1 MLNSLYLT
9 VSSPGQAGEMR
20 RQAVSWAMQ
29 NGCVPED
36 TAQLALAVSELAGNL
51 SLHTSKGGGLV
62 LRLLSV
68 KPLAFELLSLDKG
81 PGMPNFAA
89 CLRDGYSTAG
99 TAGTGLGAVHRA
111 STVFDVHTRADQG
124 TVIMSRVYQKPE
136 PAVKKDGLGL
146 VNIPKK
152 GETACG
158 DACGFRVL
166 DHGRACLMI
175 ADGLGHGPLA
185 QEASRAAVR
194 AFNAERYVSLADT
207 MERVHLALKP
217 TRGAAVAI
225 AELDASQECVTYT
238 GVGNIA
244 GTILTVAKPAHMVS
258 MNGTMGVGIP
268 HIRMF
273 KYPWKPGSTLVMNSD
288 GLKTQWQLDAYAG
301 IMEKHPAL
309 IAGVL
314 FRDFS
319 RDSDDV
325 TVAALRWPYEHR
337 N

>member
-1 MLNSLYLT
+1 MLTSLFLT

-20 RQAVSWAMQ
+20 RQAVSWAVQ
-29 NGCVPED
+29 HGCAAED

-81 PGMPNFAA
+81 PGMQNFAA
-89 CLRDGYSTAG
+89 CLRDGFSTAG

-111 STVFDVHTRADQG
+111 SAVFDVHTNAEQG
-124 TVIMSRVYQKPE
+124 TVLMGRIFQKPD
-136 PAVKKDGLGL
+136 AAAKKDGLGV

-152 GETACG
+152 GETICG
-158 DACGFRVL
+158 DSCGFRKL
-166 DHGRACLMI
+166 DHGRVSLMI

-185 QEASRAAVR
+185 HEASRAAVR
-194 AFNAERYVSLADT
+194 AFESEKYISLTDT

-225 AELDASQECVTYT
+225 AELDAAQECVTYT

-244 GTILTVAKPAHMVS
+244 GTILSMSKPVHMVS
-258 MNGTMGVGIP
+258 MNGTMGAGTP
-268 HIRMF
+268 HFRMF
-273 KYPWKPGSTLVMNSD
+273 TYPWKPGSTLVMNSD

-314 FRDFS
+314 FRDFY
-319 RDSDDV
+319 RDTDDV
-325 TVAALRWPYEHR
+325 TVAALKWPYEHR
-337 N
+337 T